1 MLQGKIIKG
10 IGGFYYVK
18 TDSAVYSCR
27 ARGKFRNKSLTPI
40 VGDTVNIDVTD
51 TEKMEGYVVD
61 ILPRKNELFRPMVSN
76 IDLLLIT
83 FAAASPEPSLSLID
97 KLTVTA
103 LSRNIPVAICPDRRG
118 RGAVKGSF
126 KGKNH
131 RSCRKLRRRQVKSFK
146 RYRREP

>member
-76 IDLLLIT
+76 IDLLLI
-83 FAAASPEPSLSLID
+83 
-97 KLTVTA
+97 
-103 LSRNIPVAICPDRRG
+103 N
-118 RGAVKGSF
+118 
-126 KGKNH
+126 
-131 RSCRKLRRRQVKSFK
+131 Q
-146 RYRREP
+146 